1 MPIGPID
8 DLQIKMERQEW
19 ERESEKNMTEE
30 KKEKLPLCVLENSL
44 HLCTLA
50 CIFVA
55 TDGLWRWEEMG
66 GWGDGRSHL

>member
-1 MPIGPID
+1 MTKLPLRMPVGPID
-8 DLQIKMERQEW
+8 DLQIRMERHEW
-19 ERESEKNMTEE
+19 ERESEKNMTGE

-44 HLCTLA
+44 QLCTLF

-66 GWGDGRSHL
+66 G